1 MTANARLADS
11 RRRLALQLRRQGL
24 AGFAKWQ
31 ELAEWRLRLA
41 EEVERR
47 RAA

>member
-1 MTANARLADS
+1 MTANERNAIV
-11 RRRLALQLRRQGL
+11 RRRLGVILRRQGL

-31 ELAEWRLRLA
+31 ELAAWRLGLA
-41 EEVERR
+41 DQVAR